1 MNPKEKLLPF
11 LLEGPAGA
19 RKEVT
24 LSEAVGEP
32 VSIVASEGTQESA
45 QESSQQRR
53 EHCWMP

>member
-32 VSIVASEGTQESA
+32 VPVVASEGTQESA